1 MDEFVCVV
9 TPNLTFRPV
18 DVIVRCRD
26 CCHAEPCPLADTQK
40 LICRYLDEM
49 LVSPDGFCAWGE
61 RRVE

>member
-26 CCHAEPCPLADTQK
+26 CVHYVDGECALLNFSDCGMD
-40 LICRYLDEM
+40 
-49 LVSPDGFCAWGE
+49 DGFCAWGE
-61 RRVE
+61 GRDA